1 MGFEDAVLQVL
12 MGIRR
17 GEMQTIRYMALKG
30 RLIKRLLSF
39 SPCIFWGRGLFSAKS
54 WGLVPLA
61 RPITTVGERRV
72 QGRRP
77 LSAVRA
83 AKALL

>member
-30 RLIKRLLSF
+30 RLRCWLRNTPHTHTHIAVIK
-39 SPCIFWGRGLFSAKS
+39 G
-54 WGLVPLA
+54 
-61 RPITTVGERRV
+61 VGVLIAE
-72 QGRRP
+72 
-77 LSAVRA
+77 
-83 AKALL
+83 

>member
-30 RLIKRLLSF
+30 RLRSWLRNHTHTHTHTHTLLS
-39 SPCIFWGRGLFSAKS
+39 S
-54 WGLVPLA
+54 
-61 RPITTVGERRV
+61 RV
-72 QGRRP
+72 LGF
-77 LSAVRA
+77 
-83 AKALL
+83 